1 MMTPLTIELV
11 PKTAWFKNL
20 RSELPKEQWD
30 KLRKEC
36 YRKANYVCECCGG
49 KGNKWPVECHEI
61 WAYDD
66 KKKKQTLLGLI
77 ALCPS
82 CHEVK
87 HIGLASVRGRL
98 DAATQHLANV
108 NRWSF
113 RKSQDYIN
121 EAFKLW
127 KKRGAYKWELDITWA
142 TGDEHR

>member
-1 MMTPLTIELV
+1 MTPLTIELV

-87 HIGLASVRGRL
+87 HIGFASVRGRL

-113 RKSQDYIN
+113 RKSKEYID

-127 KKRGAYKWELDITWA
+127 EKRSAYEWELDITWA
-142 TGDEHR
+142 AGDEHS